1 MSSEHLFAELRRP
14 GAPMRTCPL
23 KLPADRLDQL
33 HRQAERLQAYPS
45 ALARALVVQGLDRLE
60 QEVEA

>member
-1 MSSEHLFAELRRP
+1 
-14 GAPMRTCPL
+14 MRACPL

-33 HRQAERLQAYPS
+33 HRQADRLQAYPS

-60 QEVEA
+60 QEVG